1 MEISTTIESQAL
13 NLESSKK
20 DTSAE
25 NLRQTV
31 SKILSKTTDKKQ
43 QDNLSKT
50 QRTTLMQL
58 NNNEQIKAHPFGKGI
73 GFVLLTTSV

>member
-25 NLRQTV
+25 NLKTRKLLVKSYLRQQTRNN
-31 SKILSKTTDKKQ
+31 KT
-43 QDNLSKT
+43 
-50 QRTTLMQL
+50 
-58 NNNEQIKAHPFGKGI
+58 I
-73 GFVLLTTSV
+73 